1 MTEYS
6 TMYEYILKTIHMF
19 IEDQEDVYKQD
30 LLKMYGDGAWLFNFF
45 TLNPRRLSM
54 PEIQANIDAMFP
66 DDNGGN
72 PEQAPYNTALARVY
86 GLYTVLY
93 ASGGAE
99 FMNLVQKNTIAGLVR
114 LNTTN
119 QMNEKAVKKTLTALF
134 QKHPVLLISI
144 MGSSYYSK
152 RLISA
157 RLRGLLKTQKK

>member
-30 LLKMYGDGAWLFNFF
+30 LLKLYGDGAWLFNFF
-45 TLNPRRLSM
+45 TLNPRRLTM
-54 PEIQANIDAMFP
+54 PEIQANIDSMFP
-66 DDNGGN
+66 DDNDGN

-119 QMNEKAVKKTLTALF
+119 QTSEKVARKTLTALF
-134 QKHPVLLISI
+134 HKHPVLLISI

-152 RLISA
+152 RLINA
-157 RLRGLLKTQKK
+157 RLRGLLQTPKK